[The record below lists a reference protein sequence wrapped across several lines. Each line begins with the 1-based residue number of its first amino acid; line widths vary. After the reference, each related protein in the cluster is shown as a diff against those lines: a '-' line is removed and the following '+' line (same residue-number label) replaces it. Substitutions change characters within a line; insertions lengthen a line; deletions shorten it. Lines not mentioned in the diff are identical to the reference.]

1 MAAATP
7 RRRTQVE
14 ALDDLAAAM
23 REVAYEQ
30 RTANLLAAVAMGVS
44 ALEHDDRT
52 PAKTPAAIERKDRR
66 NAVRAE
72 IRDRLNLEGGA

>member
-7 RRRTQVE
+7 KRRTQVE

-23 REVAYEQ
+23 REVAQEQ
-30 RTANLLAAVAMGVS
+30 RTANLLTALAMGVS
-44 ALEHDDRT
+44 ALEHDEGKT
-52 PAKTPAAIERKDRR
+52 AKTPVAIARKDRR

-72 IRDRLNLEGGA
+72 IRTRLNLEGGA